1 MKKSFSLSKTA
12 LAVAC
17 GSLLALSAHAQSQS
31 DNDSAT
37 VEITGQISPTTNN
50 SFELD
55 WGNVKSETTGITPG
69 KTFGI
74 AKTVVFTLGS
84 AANSTTPCTAGNT
97 TNAYWNVILGFEP
110 GTLGKTSD
118 GKTYVANQAKG
129 GTNAWMALSDATTS
143 TVSPLTLKE
152 TMGYTGTTVTATNVG
167 FSQSITLQAQLAYSG
182 NAAATAGAYSATIPL
197 LVLYK

>member
-1 MKKSFSLSKTA
+1 MA
-12 LAVAC
+12 NAA
-17 GSLLALSAHAQSQS
+17 G
-31 DNDSAT
+31 
-37 VEITGQISPTTNN
+37 GPTTNN

-97 TNAYWNVILGFEP
+97 TNSGWNVILGFEP

-182 NAAATAGAYSATIPL
+182 SAAATAGAYSATIPL